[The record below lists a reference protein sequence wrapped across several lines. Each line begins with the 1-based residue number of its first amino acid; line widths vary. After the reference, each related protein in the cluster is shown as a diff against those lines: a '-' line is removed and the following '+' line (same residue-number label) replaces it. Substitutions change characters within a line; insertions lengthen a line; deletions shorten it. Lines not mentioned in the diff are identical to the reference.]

1 MDALISQTEK
11 LIEKKKAIKQGAM
24 QELLK
29 PKEGWVT
36 KKLGDIVGI
45 SKGQQLNRST
55 LKSNGNYPVY
65 NGGVSPSGYTNQYNT
80 VENTI
85 IISEGGNSCGF
96 VNYVTSKFWRG
107 GHCYQISPSIHHN
120 FKFIFYYLKF
130 EEPNIMA
137 LRVGSG
143 LPNIQSSRLKDFLIH
158 YPNIEIQNEIV
169 LQLNDIFDEIDI
181 IVNKLNKLKQQKQG
195 MMQVL
200 LTGKIRLIS

>member
-1 MDALISQTEK
+1 
-11 LIEKKKAIKQGAM
+11 
-24 QELLK
+24 
-29 PKEGWVT
+29 
-36 KKLGDIVGI
+36 
-45 SKGQQLNRST
+45 
-55 LKSNGNYPVY
+55 
-65 NGGVSPSGYTNQYNT
+65 
-80 VENTI
+80 
-85 IISEGGNSCGF
+85 
-96 VNYVTSKFWRG
+96 
-107 GHCYQISPSIHHN
+107 
-120 FKFIFYYLKF
+120 
-130 EEPNIMA
+130 MA